1 MYSNIFRDI
10 HIDDRRMRKHLDDLI
25 DKVVMDE
32 VMIDIDVDVDVDVDN
47 REPQEVPRVLPERDR
62 PEVREPPSP
71 ERSDLDRFLHEYHGG
86 GW

>member
-1 MYSNIFRDI
+1 MRK
-10 HIDDRRMRKHLDDLI
+10 HIDDAI
-25 DKVVMDE
+25 DEVAAQEVVMI
-32 VMIDIDVDVDVDVDN
+32 IDIAD
-47 REPQEVPRVLPERDR
+47 REAQEVPRVLPERDR